1 MPLLTAK
8 DSEALAHPAEAR
20 RGQAPLRLF
29 MALVLAIGFRVQLDD
44 PLLWG
49 WLSAY
54 LAAEVFE
61 LWALWPFRLD
71 KPAPPTWRAGVGV
84 FSMFTMAA
92 AFGAIALP
100 LWLAPGSLGPAGITV
115 NADGV
120 TIRGITVSEFYNGL
134 KLLTNDG
141 LTLDDVNFKENVNGV
156 HKEGSADGVTDV
168 AASLIASAV
177 VTKVGFGLDGDRT
190 QIRGKL
196 GIEPVA
202 VLDLD
207 TVFRALGYRRSI
219 GVKAAIAVL
228 FNRRLVK
235 SKRIGT
241 SNWSNR
247 RLDERQLQYAANDA
261 WAAIQVHAA
270 LLRAGQLEAAS

>member
-1 MPLLTAK
+1 MTERPQ
-8 DSEALAHPAEAR
+8 EARSPAPRLAVPSPEAIRELPPFPGIDPSRIRLVASNDDARLAHA
-20 RGQAPLRLF
+20 
-29 MALVLAIGFRVQLDD
+29 VLAKQTHLGFDTESRPTFVRGERSEGPHVVQFATLDEA
-44 PLLWG
+44 W
-49 WLSAY
+49 
-54 LAAEVFE
+54 VFQ
-61 LWALWPFRLD
+61 LN
-71 KPAPPTWRAGVGV
+71 G
-84 FSMFTMAA
+84 
-92 AFGAIALP
+92 
-100 LWLAPGSLGPAGITV
+100 
-115 NADGV
+115 DGV
-120 TIRGITVSEFYNGL
+120 TE
-134 KLLTNDG
+134 
-141 LTLDDVNFKENVNGV
+141 
-156 HKEGSADGVTDV
+156 V
-168 AASLIASAV
+168 AASLITSAA

-270 LLRAGQLEAAS
+270 LLRAGQVEAAS

>member
-1 MPLLTAK
+1 VIERRQNPNPATPRLPVPAP
-8 DSEALAHPAEAR
+8 EAIRELPPFPGIDPGRIRLVASRDEARLAHASLARQTHLGFDTESRPTFVRGERSEGPHVVQFATLEEAWV
-20 RGQAPLRLF
+20 F
-29 MALVLAIGFRVQLDD
+29 QL
-44 PLLWG
+44 G
-49 WLSAY
+49 
-54 LAAEVFE
+54 
-61 LWALWPFRLD
+61 
-71 KPAPPTWRAGVGV
+71 
-84 FSMFTMAA
+84 
-92 AFGAIALP
+92 
-100 LWLAPGSLGPAGITV
+100 
-115 NADGV
+115 ADGV
-120 TIRGITVSEFYNGL
+120 GEV
-134 KLLTNDG
+134 
-141 LTLDDVNFKENVNGV
+141 V
-156 HKEGSADGVTDV
+156 
-168 AASLIASAV
+168 ASLITSAA

-219 GVKAAIAVL
+219 GVKAAVAVL

-241 SNWSNR
+241 SNWANR

-270 LLRAGQLEAAS
+270 LVRAGQLERLGSAA